1 MRRAPLRTHS
11 IITLN
16 VHYAIFS
23 RATTIITRVH
33 GRIHSLKVVLP
44 IFLMLAAQ
52 MAAVRVASMTFA
64 RAAP

>member
-1 MRRAPLRTHS
+1 MPQLGLVPKS
-11 IITLN
+11 ECSLLN
-16 VHYAIFS
+16 ILPEQP
-23 RATTIITRVH
+23 TIITRVH

-52 MAAVRVASMTFA
+52 MAAVHVASMRFA